1 MNNILKLKGKFINKK
16 YDKPSGSRNISSNS
30 TISYDIL
37 ETKVEQLKLLQEF
50 WATQN
55 YFDGAL
61 ISVHYNRMIA
71 KTNRIA
77 GILYEKGK
85 TPNESIVGARFSK
98 NQKHIITHFVKKET
112 ITNSINEL
120 NIAIDILKRE
130 YSGVLSTEQID
141 KINKNNFPSKYN
153 MSCTRFKNLIVD
165 SYYVEYFGV
174 DNNEVPYD
182 ERCIVSLFDTNTET
196 IELLKSLNIN
206 ILENRIIE
214 NNTVLLNKDEIELI
228 KSKAPYLISMSMR
241 DFSDIT
247 VDEIKKNKQSFGRRI
262 PSPSIEP
269 TIGVIDTLFDKS
281 VYFSE
286 WVDFRNMLSS
296 DLPDVENEMNY
307 KHGTRVSSI
316 IVDGPQLNPKLN
328 DNCGRFK
335 VRHFGVSLHNGF
347 SAFNIIK
354 QIKNIVLENK
364 DIKVW
369 NLSLGSDIEIE
380 ENFISPIAYL
390 LDKIQVENDVIFVV
404 AGTND
409 RRGTQ
414 NELKIGSPAD
424 SVNALVVNS
433 VNTLDNPTTY
443 SRRGPVL
450 SFYIKPD
457 VSYYGGDT
465 TSFEECINTIGV
477 GNTEDLVSGT
487 SYAAPWIARKLAYL
501 IHILGFSKEEAKA
514 LIIDSAE
521 KWGNKYSE
529 EQIELLGHGVVPID
543 INDIIKSKNDEIRF
557 VISGYA
563 EMYETYNLTLPVPI
577 HNDKYPFIA
586 KATICYFSTCN
597 RAQGVDYTNEELD
610 LKIGRIDNNE
620 KIKSINKDG
629 QGDIGTY
636 IDEKKSRNEFRKWD
650 NSKSIKE
657 RYSPK
662 NGERDSYKNKLWGIR
677 IIKTTRFY
685 NNLTRDKIK
694 FGLVVTLKEINGE
707 NRIDEFIQR
716 CFFNQWF
723 VEKVEVENQIELYNK
738 AEEEIIFQ

>member
-98 NQKHIITHFVKKET
+98 NQKHIITHYVKKET

-120 NIAIDILKRE
+120 NTAIDILKRE
-130 YSGVLSTEQID
+130 YSGVLSTEQIE

-196 IELLKSLNIN
+196 IELLKNLNIN

-247 VDEIKKNKQSFGRRI
+247 VDEIKKNKQSFGRSI
-262 PSPSIEP
+262 LSPTIEP

-296 DLPDVENEMNY
+296 DLPDVET
-307 KHGTRVSSI
+307 K
-316 IVDGPQLNPKLN
+316 
-328 DNCGRFK
+328 
-335 VRHFGVSLHNGF
+335 
-347 SAFNIIK
+347 
-354 QIKNIVLENK
+354 
-364 DIKVW
+364 
-369 NLSLGSDIEIE
+369 
-380 ENFISPIAYL
+380 
-390 LDKIQVENDVIFVV
+390 
-404 AGTND
+404 
-409 RRGTQ
+409 
-414 NELKIGSPAD
+414 
-424 SVNALVVNS
+424 
-433 VNTLDNPTTY
+433 
-443 SRRGPVL
+443 
-450 SFYIKPD
+450 
-457 VSYYGGDT
+457 
-465 TSFEECINTIGV
+465 
-477 GNTEDLVSGT
+477 
-487 SYAAPWIARKLAYL
+487 
-501 IHILGFSKEEAKA
+501 
-514 LIIDSAE
+514 
-521 KWGNKYSE
+521 
-529 EQIELLGHGVVPID
+529 
-543 INDIIKSKNDEIRF
+543 
-557 VISGYA
+557 
-563 EMYETYNLTLPVPI
+563 
-577 HNDKYPFIA
+577 
-586 KATICYFSTCN
+586 
-597 RAQGVDYTNEELD
+597 
-610 LKIGRIDNNE
+610 
-620 KIKSINKDG
+620 
-629 QGDIGTY
+629 
-636 IDEKKSRNEFRKWD
+636 
-650 NSKSIKE
+650 
-657 RYSPK
+657 
-662 NGERDSYKNKLWGIR
+662 
-677 IIKTTRFY
+677 
-685 NNLTRDKIK
+685 
-694 FGLVVTLKEINGE
+694 
-707 NRIDEFIQR
+707 
-716 CFFNQWF
+716 
-723 VEKVEVENQIELYNK
+723 
-738 AEEEIIFQ
+738 